1 MFGGASGLLGSIFA
15 GRTARLDKDRDQHH
29 LASMLISI
37 AAGGDE
43 VSRDDVRELLRS
55 RAKGV
60 QATVRINHA
69 VKLAGTAVSGELYDK
84 VVALAR
90 EFTA

>member
-1 MFGGASGLLGSIFA
+1 VFGGATGLLGSIFA
-15 GRTARLDKDRDQHH
+15 GRKARLDADRDQHH

-37 AAGGDE
+37 ASGSDE
-43 VSRDDVRELLRS
+43 VSRDEIRDLLRS
-55 RAKGV
+55 RAKGA